1 MSARDIIRRPIVT
14 EKTTRISNESNWI
27 TFEVAKDANKTS
39 VAQAVKEIYDIKP
52 VAVNI
57 INTKPKTRRVGR
69 YSGKVRAVKKAMVK
83 LPEGQ
88 TIDLYN
94 TEEE

>member
-1 MSARDIIRRPIVT
+1 MSARDIILKPIVT
-14 EKTTRISNESNWI
+14 EKTTKMAENGNWI
-27 TFEVAKDANKTS
+27 TFEVSKDSNKS
-39 VAQAVKEIYDIKP
+39 SIAQAVREIYSIKP
-52 VAVNI
+52 VAVNV

-88 TIDLYN
+88 TIDIFK
-94 TEEE
+94 TEE